1 MNQNVMRTALS
12 RLYAVATLLTTECT
26 LNSIVKLIYSSI
38 VSDIF
43 QQKEIGTL
51 KATAC
56 FVCLISDDEPSMCL
70 PKFVINL
77 TTVSLTK
84 TYLRVSRLM
93 KCPKHIT
100 LVNGHVYEP
109 H

>member
-12 RLYAVATLLTTECT
+12 RLYAVATTECT

-56 FVCLISDDEPSMCL
+56 FVCPISDDEPSMCL
-70 PKFVINL
+70 SKFVINL

-84 TYLRVSRLM
+84 NISQS
-93 KCPKHIT
+93 IT
-100 LVNGHVYEP
+100 SNDIP
-109 H
+109 